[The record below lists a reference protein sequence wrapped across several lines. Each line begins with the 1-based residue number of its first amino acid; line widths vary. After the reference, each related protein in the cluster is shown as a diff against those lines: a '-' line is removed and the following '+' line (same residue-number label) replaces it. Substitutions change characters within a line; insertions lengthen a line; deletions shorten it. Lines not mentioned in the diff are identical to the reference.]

1 MMPYFML
8 KATLKISN
16 PVAMIRSVL
25 DLFLAQPFGSKS
37 LLQRC
42 VLSST
47 TIVWCGVVSDGVL
60 GVDRMFAGSL
70 QEEVKALE
78 EDIESVR
85 GKVED
90 AVMCEKVRLFINAP
104 REIQAIYKADA
115 GTCISDPY
123 FPSLFTLIVF

>member
-1 MMPYFML
+1 M
-8 KATLKISN
+8 
-16 PVAMIRSVL
+16 
-25 DLFLAQPFGSKS
+25 
-37 LLQRC
+37 
-42 VLSST
+42 
-47 TIVWCGVVSDGVL
+47 
-60 GVDRMFAGSL
+60 DRMFAGSL

-115 GTCISDPY
+115 GAYLSLSL
-123 FPSLFTLIVF
+123 PSLISLSSHSHSHSRRNSPSSSSTSSPKIYRHKPPATIFPP